1 MPVAGSTPS
10 AGAVDVILRDG
21 ATLRLRAPAA
31 EDAGPLTAFFGAMSD
46 RSLYLR
52 FHGLQHIDDALIRPA
67 TCRRG
72 PARGTAARTDSDKGI
87 VMTHASLRRHPC
99 GQLARSY

>member
-31 EDAGPLTAFFGAMSD
+31 EDAGALAAFFAGLSE

-52 FHGLQHIDDALIRPA
+52 FHGIRPVDEVLVHHFLEPDW
-67 TCRRG
+67 RERG
-72 PARGTAARTDSDKGI
+72 VLVGELGDRI
-87 VMTHASLRRHPC
+87 VAV
-99 GQLARSY
+99 AE